1 MKLPKNRQILPFID
15 ICTIFFIYYFFLDI
29 CVKRNNKFTSIIGII
44 IVVTIATV
52 LVTSFVTQNVY
63 AHQRQLFTIGEEDYL
78 FVVGSLN
85 EPIFVDD
92 KTGVDFAAYIPDP
105 TDPANSQAN
114 GTKPI
119 EGFENILKVELAAGD
134 KKKVLNFEPAYQNP
148 GHYEATFF
156 PTIETTYNYTLF
168 GNINGTDFRATW
180 TCTPAAGEPL
190 SNNSTVP
197 ISDNVI
203 RKSII
208 GSFGCPESRTDLGFP
223 EPYLSNNEIS
233 NKLNELGN

>member
-1 MKLPKNRQILPFID
+1 MKQ
-15 ICTIFFIYYFFLDI
+15 
-29 CVKRNNKFTSIIGII
+29 NNKYTSLVIIMVI
-44 IVVTIATV
+44 TTL
-52 LVTSFVTQNVY
+52 LVSSYFLLQNVY
-63 AHQRQLFTIGEEDYL
+63 AHQRQLFTIGNTDYL

-92 KTGVDFAAYIPDP
+92 KSGVDFAAYIPDP

-119 EGFENILKVELAAGD
+119 DGLENILKVELAAGD

-148 GHYEATFF
+148 GHYEASFF

-180 TCTPAAGEPL
+180 TCSPAEGEPL
-190 SNNSTVP
+190 SDNSTVQ
-197 ISDNVI
+197 ISDSVI
-203 RKSII
+203 RKAML
-208 GSFGCPESRTDLGFP
+208 GSFGCPQPRTDVGFP
-223 EPYLSNNEIS
+223 EPYLANNEIVK
-233 NKLNELGN
+233 KLNELETK

>member
-1 MKLPKNRQILPFID
+1 MIQ
-15 ICTIFFIYYFFLDI
+15 
-29 CVKRNNKFTSIIGII
+29 NNKYTSLVIIMVI
-44 IVVTIATV
+44 TTLV
-52 LVTSFVTQNVY
+52 LSSYLLHQNVY
-63 AHQRQLFTIGEEDYL
+63 AHQKQLFTIGNTDYL

-92 KTGVDFAAYIPDP
+92 KTGVDFAAYSPDP
-105 TDPANSQAN
+105 TDPVNSKAN
-114 GTKPI
+114 GAKPI
-119 EGFENILKVELAAGD
+119 EGLENFLKVELAAGD

-148 GHYEATFF
+148 GHYKASFF

-180 TCTPAAGEPL
+180 TCSPAEGEPL
-190 SNNSTVP
+190 SDNSTVK
-197 ISDNVI
+197 ISDSVI
-203 RKSII
+203 RKSVI

-233 NKLNELGN
+233 TKLIELENSK